1 MLELAIAVGVAVGI
15 SAMCSV
21 FEAVLYS
28 VPISHI
34 ESLAQ
39 SGRRTGAILRSLRA
53 DVDRPIAAILTL
65 NTVAN
70 TAGATVA
77 GAAAARVFG
86 SDVVGYFSAA
96 FTLTIL
102 LFSEVIPKT
111 AGVVYSRALA
121 PLVARPLLFMVW
133 VLRPMIWVTGLATRL
148 VARGQTGQDH
158 VSEDELLVMARLGLK
173 AGSLDANEAGVI
185 ENILSL
191 ESKVVD
197 DIMTPRTVI
206 FSLRAGLTVGEVR
219 DQTHLLDHSRMPVFG
234 EDTEDIVGM
243 VMRRE
248 VLTAMVEGRLEATL
262 ESMMRPV
269 DFVAESVSLDRVL
282 RTFLERRQHLLM
294 VIDEFGGLSGLVT
307 LEDVLEEVLGQEI
320 VDEFDPATDMRELAH
335 DRRRRTAAA
344 RESRRGSGSGAEEGA
359 GQ

>member
-1 MLELAIAVGVAVGI
+1 MLELALAVGAAVGI

-39 SGRRTGAILRSLRA
+39 SGRKTGEILRSLRA
-53 DVDRPIAAILTL
+53 DVDKPIAAILSL
-65 NTVAN
+65 NTIAN

-77 GAAAARVFG
+77 GAAATKVFG
-86 SDVVGYFSAA
+86 SAWLGYFSAA
-96 FTLTIL
+96 FTLAIL
-102 LFSEVIPKT
+102 MFSEVIPKT
-111 AGVVYSRALA
+111 VGVVYARALA
-121 PLVARPLLFMVW
+121 PIVARPVQALVW
-133 VLRPMIWVTGLATRL
+133 VLRPLVWLTSLATRL
-148 VARGQTGQDH
+148 VGQGQTGQDH

-191 ESKVVD
+191 ESKTVKE
-197 DIMTPRTVI
+197 IMTPRTVI
-206 FSLRAGLTVGEVR
+206 SSLSAGLTVSEVR
-219 DQTHLLDHSRMPVFG
+219 ALTEDPFVHSRVLVF
-234 EDTEDIVGM
+234 DKDADDVVGM
-243 VMRRE
+243 VHRRD
-248 VLTAMVEGRLEATL
+248 VLTAMAEGRLEVTL

-282 RTFLERRQHLLM
+282 RILLERRQHLLV
-294 VIDEFGGLSGLVT
+294 VIEEFGGLAGLIT
-307 LEDVLEEVLGQEI
+307 LEDVLEEILGHEI

-335 DRRRRTAAA
+335 KRRRSTAAA
-344 RESRRGSGSGAEEGA
+344 RKSRR
-359 GQ
+359 